1 MRWSRTPILLL
12 LSRCLTIRRAPQKE
26 WLLYPAYPRHFF
38 SLRGLVHICIPHTGT
53 PCGRGLYR
61 QGLTR
66 LSWVLLSA
74 SALLPSLCFYYSIL
88 LTICQALFLFFLGA
102 VGDSNPHFNFSPHL
116 GDTLTCS
123 PVFAGGATRTH
134 IIPLPTQPKT
144 PATDGRTRLERV
156 EWHNGGLS
164 ATEAHH
170 LRFVPLLY
178 HNLGDLS
185 RGFLHFFSSL
195 QA

>member
-53 PCGRGLYR
+53 PCGRGLCH

-66 LSWVLLSA
+66 LSWVLPSA

-88 LTICQALFLFFLGA
+88 LTICQALFLFFFG
-102 VGDSNPHFNFSPHL
+102 GN
-116 GDTLTCS
+116 
-123 PVFAGGATRTH
+123 GGACPSKSRVRTELNRLTAFPKSLAVP
-134 IIPLPTQPKT
+134 IPL
-144 PATDGRTRLERV
+144 A
-156 EWHNGGLS
+156 
-164 ATEAHH
+164 
-170 LRFVPLLY
+170 FVPLLY
-178 HNLGDLS
+178 HTFGDLS
-185 RGFLHFFSSL
+185 STFFIFFGGGGGFEPPL
-195 QA
+195 